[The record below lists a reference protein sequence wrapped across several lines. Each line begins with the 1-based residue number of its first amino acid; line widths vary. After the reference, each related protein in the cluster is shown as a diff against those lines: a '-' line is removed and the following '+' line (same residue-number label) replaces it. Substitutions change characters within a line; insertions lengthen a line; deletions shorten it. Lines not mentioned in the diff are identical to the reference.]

1 MIPAIRNDSM
11 MQENV
16 SRIDMKDAAVMNN
29 LTSPAAIP
37 LKRYT
42 GSKIANVNVIAVI
55 AASKD
60 SAPPRAAVMI
70 PTKNP
75 GINQKL

>member
-1 MIPAIRNDSM
+1 
-11 MQENV
+11 MQEKV
-16 SRIDMKDAAVMNN
+16 SCTDIKDAAVMNN

-42 GSKIANVNVIAVI
+42 GNKITNEKTIAVI
-55 AASKD
+55 AASRD
-60 SAPPRAAVMI
+60 SSPPKAAVMT
-70 PTKNP
+70 PTRNP